1 MILNLF
7 ITNVL
12 KSIMITSVYN
22 GYLRKM
28 NISQENIQQY
38 LDRLKIKELNEMQ
51 LTAIDVSEKNN
62 DILLLSA
69 TGSGK
74 TLAFLLPVLNS
85 LDSEIKTVQAL
96 IMVPS
101 RELALQIESVLK
113 QMQTGFKI
121 IACYGGHK
129 REIEENNLVQP
140 PAIII
145 GTAGR
150 MADHIRRNN
159 FTTKGIKF
167 LVLDEFDKSLELGFL
182 EEMKFILESLPAVE
196 KRMLTSATNAVEIPA
211 FVKMNDTQT
220 LNYINDED
228 AAPNENLRINT
239 LLSDDRD
246 KLQTLLQLICYCN
259 NTSTIIFCNHRDAV
273 ERTSDF
279 LTEQGIVNVFYHGGM
294 QQLEREVALTKFR
307 NTTSDILVTT
317 DLASRGLD
325 IADIRNIVH
334 YHLPHTEAEFTHR
347 NGRTARMHATGNVYV
362 IWSEEER
369 LPNYITQDAVKFTLP
384 EKLSLP
390 EKPKWSTLF
399 IDAGKKDKIN
409 KMDIVGFL
417 SHVCQLKK
425 DDIGL
430 IEVKDFTA
438 FAAVRKSKIGNVVE
452 LAKDEKIK
460 NKKVKIAIAK

>member
-1 MILNLF
+1 
-7 ITNVL
+7 
-12 KSIMITSVYN
+12 MITSVYN

-28 NISQENIQQY
+28 NISQQNIQQY